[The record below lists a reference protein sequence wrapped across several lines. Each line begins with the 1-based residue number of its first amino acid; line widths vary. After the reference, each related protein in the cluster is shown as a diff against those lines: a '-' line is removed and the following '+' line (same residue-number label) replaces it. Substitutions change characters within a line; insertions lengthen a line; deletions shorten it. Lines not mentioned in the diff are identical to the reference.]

1 MSSSTS
7 SITTSTN
14 SNGALS
20 VSGLSSGLNW
30 QTTVQQLA
38 QAERA
43 PETAWQQQ
51 QQNINNTN
59 SAFTIITS
67 YLNNLQAAAQ
77 ALEDPTIFTNAA
89 ATSSASTVA
98 TASAAAGARQG
109 TYNFNIGTLATAA
122 SVAGT
127 ANIAAPLSATNDV
140 SGVTVGAAN
149 FANPVT
155 AGTFTVNGQQITI
168 ATTDSLQSVF
178 NQISTATGGAVTAS
192 YDTSTDKITL
202 SSANNITL
210 GSAAD
215 TSNFL
220 GAAKLY
226 GNGTGSVSS
235 TDTLGRAE
243 INNVLTNAGLDLPIN
258 DGANSHVSTTNDV
271 SGVTMSS
278 ANFGTPVTA
287 GTFTVDGAQVT
298 FAGTDSLQDVFNKI
312 STATGGK
319 VTASYNASTDRI
331 SLANSDSTDTTP
343 ITLGNPSDTSNF
355 LTAAKLT
362 ANGSS
367 SVTSSATVG
376 SGAGAFQINGV
387 TINYNA
393 LTDTTQNVLD
403 RINSSGAGVTASY
416 DVVNNKFSIVNN
428 LTGALGI
435 SMSDTNGNF
444 LAATGLADGN
454 FSAGTNLTYSVNGSA
469 PLTSQSNT
477 IDATTSGIP
486 GLSVTAL
493 AAGTTSVSVTSDTS
507 AITTQV
513 QNFVT
518 AYNNVQSYITTNAA
532 TSKDA
537 NGKTVPG
544 VLTGDLNAADLATK
558 LRSLTFSPVSITGLS
573 GTFSQLAGLGLNTN
587 GTDNTVAL
595 DTTALS
601 KALTGNLGSIQKL
614 FTDPT
619 NGIAK
624 QLDSFVT
631 GLTGN
636 NGSLVAHQA
645 ALTQQST
652 SITTQIANLEKQITN
667 DSANWTAAFQAMETA
682 SAQLNSE
689 LTYIT
694 KNFS

>member
-1 MSSSTS
+1 MSSTS
-7 SITTSTN
+7 SISTVATST
-14 SNGALS
+14 GALAI
-20 VSGLSSGLNW
+20 SGLSSGLNW
-30 QTTVQQLA
+30 QATVQQLA

-51 QQNINNTN
+51 QQKINNTN

-67 YLNNLQAAAQ
+67 YLNQLQSAAL

-89 ATSSASTVA
+89 ATSSVSTVA
-98 TASAAAGARQG
+98 TASAAAGAKLG
-109 TYNFNIGTLATAA
+109 TYNFNIGPLATAA
-122 SVAGT
+122 SLTGT
-127 ANIAAPLSATNDV
+127 TNIGQHLSATNDV

-155 AGTFTVNGQQITI
+155 AGTFTVNGSQITI

-178 NQISTATGGAVTAS
+178 NKISSATSGAVTAS
-192 YDTSTDKITL
+192 YDSTTDKITL
-202 SSANNITL
+202 ASANNISL

-226 GNGTGSVSS
+226 PNGTGSVSS
-235 TDTLGRAE
+235 TDTLGRAQTGS
-243 INNVLTNAGLDLPIN
+243 VLTNASLATAIN
-258 DGANSHVSTTNDV
+258 DGPNSHVSATNDV

-287 GTFTVDGAQVT
+287 GTFTVDGAQVS
-298 FAGTDSLQDVFNKI
+298 FAGTNSLQDVFNAI

-331 SLANSDSTDTTP
+331 TLANSNSSDTTP
-343 ITLGNPSDTSNF
+343 ITLGAPSDTSNF
-355 LTAAKLT
+355 LSAALLS

-367 SVTSSATVG
+367 SVTSSSTVG

-387 TINYNA
+387 TINFNA

-403 RINSSGAGVTASY
+403 RINSSAAGVTASY

-435 SMSDTNGNF
+435 SMSDTTGNF
-444 LAATGLADGN
+444 LAATGLASGTFN
-454 FSAGTNLTYSVNGSA
+454 AGTNLTYSVNGGA
-469 PLTSQSNT
+469 TLTSQSNT
-477 IDATTSGIP
+477 IDATSSGIS

-493 AAGTTSVSVTSDTS
+493 TSGTTSVTVNNDTS
-507 AITTQV
+507 AIATQV

-537 NGKTVPG
+537 NGNTVPG
-544 VLTGDLNAADLATK
+544 TLTGDLNAADLSTS
-558 LRSLTFSPVSITGLS
+558 LRSATFSPVSIAGLS
-573 GTFSQLAGLGLNTN
+573 TTFSQLASLGLNTN

-595 DTTALS
+595 DTTALNN
-601 KALTGNLGSIQKL
+601 ALTGNLGAIQKL

-624 QLDSFVT
+624 KLDSFVS

-667 DSANWTAAFQAMETA
+667 DTATWTTEFQAMETA